1 MIEREKEHSG
11 HFVHRGPKEKR
22 REEKEE
28 RYCEEVHSRNFVTPL
43 PNIIKTKFL
52 WM

>member
-1 MIEREKEHSG
+1 MATLCVEAL
-11 HFVHRGPKEKR
+11 KR

-28 RYCEEVHSRNFVTPL
+28 RYYEEVRSRNFVTPL

-52 WM
+52 WT

>member
-1 MIEREKEHSG
+1 MTEREKERSG
-11 HFVHRGPKEKR
+11 HFVHKGPEEER

-28 RYCEEVHSRNFVTPL
+28 RHYEEVHSRNFVTPL

>member
-1 MIEREKEHSG
+1 MIERERRSALATLCIEAL
-11 HFVHRGPKEKR
+11 KR

-28 RYCEEVHSRNFVTPL
+28 RYCEEMHSRNFVTPL

-52 WM
+52 WT

>member
-1 MIEREKEHSG
+1 M
-11 HFVHRGPKEKR
+11 HRGPEEKR

-28 RYCEEVHSRNFVTPL
+28 RYYEKVCSRNFVTPL

>member
-1 MIEREKEHSG
+1 MTKREKEGSG
-11 HFVHRGPKEKR
+11 HFLCRGPEEKK
-22 REEKEE
+22 REEKKE

-43 PNIIKTKFL
+43 PNIIKTKFM